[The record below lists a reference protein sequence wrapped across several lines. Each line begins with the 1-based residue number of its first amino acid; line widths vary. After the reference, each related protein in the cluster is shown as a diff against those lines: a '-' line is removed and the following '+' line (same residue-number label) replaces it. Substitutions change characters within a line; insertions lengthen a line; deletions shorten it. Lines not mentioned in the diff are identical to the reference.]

1 MKRLLL
7 AFTLTF
13 TISLSTHAADLEKFA
28 QRYFNVMTATQAPN
42 ATKADL
48 ERYFELL
55 VDDIGHSHLT
65 MMEVLEME
73 DGKVAVIRKY
83 HE

>member
-13 TISLSTHAADLEKFA
+13 TISLSTHAAELEKFA

-48 ERYFELL
+48 ERYFDLL
-55 VDDIGHSHLT
+55 VDDIGHSHLPWQT
-65 MMEVLEME
+65 DDSKWKMVKLL
-73 DGKVAVIRKY
+73 
-83 HE
+83 